1 MFKKGE
7 GCSKNDYIQGSI
19 LPNEYKILEKWIFC
33 EMSLCGWI
41 FKQNSSEVT
50 ERDIRRLKCAW
61 QMKISCQQNNIN
73 ALLIHLSMA
82 FDCLLHDLLLAKFSF
97 SVFKPI

>member
-1 MFKKGE
+1 MTITPVFKKGE

-41 FKQNSSEVT
+41 F
-50 ERDIRRLKCAW
+50 
-61 QMKISCQQNNIN
+61 
-73 ALLIHLSMA
+73 
-82 FDCLLHDLLLAKFSF
+82 
-97 SVFKPI
+97 